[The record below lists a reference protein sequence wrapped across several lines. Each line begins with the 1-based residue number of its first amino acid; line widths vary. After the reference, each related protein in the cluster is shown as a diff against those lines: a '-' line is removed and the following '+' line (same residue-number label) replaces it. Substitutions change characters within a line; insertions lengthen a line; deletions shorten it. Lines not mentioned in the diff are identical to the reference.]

1 MHVYVSVFMFAFV
14 CVCLCVRRSLCR
26 GKARIGGPAGTT
38 LVNNGSFILP
48 EHLTGLCVATA
59 THTQT
64 HSLKGNTHTEGF
76 THSFAKSLG
85 VFTGGQFSLTLD
97 TCVYVRLC
105 FSFLCVLVCV
115 CC

>member
-1 MHVYVSVFMFAFV
+1 MCACLTSYKLCVNKCV
-14 CVCLCVRRSLCR
+14 CAVNACICLCVHVCICLRVCV
-26 GKARIGGPAGTT
+26 GKARIGVPAGTT

-64 HSLKGNTHTEGF
+64 QSLRGNTHTEGF

-85 VFTGGQFSLTLD
+85 YSLG
-97 TCVYVRLC
+97 V
-105 FSFLCVLVCV
+105 SFHLH
-115 CC
+115 

>member
-14 CVCLCVRRSLCR
+14 CVCVCVHLCR
-26 GKARIGGPAGTT
+26 GKGRIGGPAGTT

-59 THTQT
+59 THTDTEPERKHT
-64 HSLKGNTHTEGF
+64 HRRLHTF
-76 THSFAKSLG
+76 IRKILG
-85 VFTGGQFSLTLD
+85 GIHWGSVFTYTRHV
-97 TCVYVRLC
+97 CVCVSA
-105 FSFLCVLVCV
+105 FFFFLCVLVCV